1 MCILNL
7 NLFGQVEMFNS
18 DESSR
23 ARAAVSDV
31 EVSPTSPDHDF
42 RVGTTKESDPEQRS
56 TVLTAAPPVAV
67 PRSTTARLDRG
78 PTDTFGFYLRKIGR
92 VDLLSAEEE
101 VDLARRMEVGLFA
114 AERLARGD
122 ADPALTR
129 ELTWLA
135 RYGDLAKTRFIE
147 ANLRLVVSVAKQY
160 SGRGIPIMDLVQD
173 GNLGLLRAVEK
184 FDFTTGY
191 KFSTYG
197 MWWIRQSIHRGMV
210 GAARTIR
217 IPVHTVE
224 RLNKVKRVRR
234 DLTGTLHRDPTITE
248 LAEACRA
255 PEADVRALLDWD
267 VEPISYQTPL
277 GEGLADI
284 SELIMDD
291 DLPQPE
297 EYAALALRR
306 SDITFH
312 LDALP
317 TRERMILEAR
327 YGFNGDQPRTLDQIA
342 VREGV
347 TRERIRQL
355 DKRALA
361 MMRVPA
367 LELYL
372 RE

>member
-1 MCILNL
+1 M
-7 NLFGQVEMFNS
+7 S
-18 DESSR
+18 
-23 ARAAVSDV
+23 
-31 EVSPTSPDHDF
+31 SPDQVSLAGSPEEGGAPQDPDF
-42 RVGTTKESDPEQRS
+42 EPATPWVI
-56 TVLTAAPPVAV
+56 AAPPVAV
-67 PRSTTARLDRG
+67 PRPTTARAGRE

-92 VDLLSAEEE
+92 VALLTAADE
-101 VDLARRMEVGLFA
+101 VDLAQRMEVGLFA
-114 AERLARGD
+114 AERLARGV

-129 ELTWLA
+129 ELNWLA
-135 RYGDLAKTRFIE
+135 RYGDQAKTRFIE

-160 SGRGIPIMDLVQD
+160 SGRGIPIMDLIQD

-184 FDFTTGY
+184 FDFMTGY

-197 MWWIRQSIHRGMV
+197 IWWIRQSIHRGMV

-224 RLNKVKRVRR
+224 KLNKIKRVRR
-234 DLTGTLHRDPTITE
+234 DLTGTLHREPTLAE
-248 LAEACRA
+248 LAAACGTPA
-255 PEADVRALLDWD
+255 ADVKALLAHD
-267 VEPISYQTPL
+267 VEPISLQAPL

-317 TRERMILEAR
+317 TRERTILEER
-327 YGFNGDQPRTLDQIA
+327 FGFNGDQPRTLDQIA

-347 TRERIRQL
+347 TRERIRQIE
-355 DKRALA
+355 KRALA
-361 MMRVPA
+361 MMRTPA

>member
-1 MCILNL
+1 MPD
-7 NLFGQVEMFNS
+7 S
-18 DESSR
+18 ES
-23 ARAAVSDV
+23 A
-31 EVSPTSPDHDF
+31 EP
-42 RVGTTKESDPEQRS
+42 
-56 TVLTAAPPVAV
+56 LWTAAPPAAV
-67 PRSTTARLDRG
+67 PRPTSARYGRG
-78 PTDTFGFYLRKIGR
+78 PTDTFGSYLRKIGR
-92 VDLLSAEEE
+92 VELLTAEEE
-101 VDLARRMEVGLFA
+101 VDLGRRIEVGLFA
-114 AERLARGD
+114 AARLARGM
-122 ADPALTR
+122 ADPVLTR
-129 ELTWLA
+129 DLTWLA
-135 RYGDLAKTRFIE
+135 RDGDRSKTRFIE
-147 ANLRLVVSVAKQY
+147 ANLRLVVSVAKRY
-160 SGRGIPIMDLVQD
+160 SGRRIPIMDLIQE

-184 FDFTTGY
+184 FDYTTGY

-197 MWWIRQSIHRGMV
+197 VWWIRQAIHRGMV
-210 GAARTIR
+210 GAGRTIR
-217 IPVHTVE
+217 IPLHAVE
-224 RLNKVKRVRR
+224 KLNRVKRIRS
-234 DLTGTLHRDPTITE
+234 DLIGTLYREPTLTE

-255 PEADVRALLDWD
+255 PMADVRALLDWD

-327 YGFNGDQPRTLDQIA
+327 FGLNGDQPRTLEQIA

-347 TRERIRQL
+347 TRERIRQIE
-355 DKRALA
+355 KRALA
-361 MMRVPA
+361 MMRTPA

>member
-1 MCILNL
+1 MSSPVQATL
-7 NLFGQVEMFNS
+7 S
-18 DESSR
+18 DKSES
-23 ARAAVSDV
+23 AAEPAQPLLHAAQSAA
-31 EVSPTSPDHDF
+31 
-42 RVGTTKESDPEQRS
+42 TT
-56 TVLTAAPPVAV
+56 T
-67 PRSTTARLDRG
+67 RLGRG
-78 PTDTFGFYLRKIGR
+78 PTDTFGFYLRKIGM
-92 VDLLSAEEE
+92 VALLAAEEE

-114 AERLARGD
+114 AERLARGVADPD
-122 ADPALTR
+122 ADR
-129 ELTWLA
+129 DLTWLA
-135 RYGDLAKTRFIE
+135 RDGDRAKKRFIE

-184 FDFTTGY
+184 FDFMTGY

-197 MWWIRQSIHRGMV
+197 IWWIRQSIHRGMV

-217 IPVHTVE
+217 LPVHTVE
-224 RLNKVKRVRR
+224 KLNKIKRIGR
-234 DLTGTLHRDPTITE
+234 DLTGTLHREPTLAE
-248 LAEACRA
+248 LAEACRTPIA
-255 PEADVRALLDWD
+255 EVRALLDYD
-267 VEPISYQTPL
+267 LEPISFQAPL

-317 TRERMILEAR
+317 TRERTILEAR
-327 YGFNGDQPRTLDQIA
+327 FGFNGDQPRTLDQIA
-342 VREGV
+342 AREGV
-347 TRERIRQL
+347 TRERIRQIE
-355 DKRALA
+355 KRALA